1 MKNDAVVIPI
11 LPEVTLNRILYATD
25 FSEASLAA
33 LPLVSTIA
41 RRYGSHVFVAN
52 VWTPLPYTMVS
63 PEAAGALQNK
73 DERETRSKVQQLL
86 NTKELAGLSAT
97 AILKS
102 GAPSQELTRL
112 VREKNIDLAI
122 LGTHGRTGWKHLLM
136 GSVAEELF
144 RNLPCPVL
152 TVGPNVS
159 KRSMEET
166 QVRHILFPTDLS
178 DESRSVLPYLVSL
191 ASEYEASLTLLH
203 ILPVETA
210 TNPDARSLAEPLRQ
224 EMKSIFSSHIDA
236 RCPAEFTVDFGDTAE
251 RILAHAQT
259 GNADLIGMGVRRAG
273 EMTTHFR
280 NTVAYRVVLQARCP
294 VLTARPA
301 S

>member
-1 MKNDAVVIPI
+1 MKTNAVVIPI

-41 RRYGSHVFVAN
+41 RRYGARVFVAN
-52 VWTPLPYTMVS
+52 VWTPLPYTLVS
-63 PEAAGALQNK
+63 PEAAAVLQDK
-73 DERETRSKVQQLL
+73 DERETRSKAQQLL
-86 NTKELAGLSAT
+86 HTKELAGLSAT
-97 AILKS
+97 AIVKS
-102 GAPSQELTRL
+102 GVPSQELIRL
-112 VREKNIDLAI
+112 VREQNIDLAI

-166 QVRHILFPTDLS
+166 QVKHILFPTDLS
-178 DESRSVLPYLVSL
+178 DASRSVFPYLVSL
-191 ASEYEASLTLLH
+191 AGEYEASLTLLH
-203 ILPVETA
+203 ILPAETA
-210 TNPDARSLAEPLRQ
+210 TNPDARALAEPLRQ
-224 EMKSIFSSHIDA
+224 EMKSIFASHIDA
-236 RCPAEFTVDFGDTAE
+236 RCPAEFIVDFGDTAE

-259 GNADLIGMGVRRAG
+259 GNVDLIGMGVRQAG
-273 EMTTHFR
+273 EVTTHFR
-280 NTVAYRVVLQARCP
+280 NTVTYRVVLQAHCP
-294 VLTARPA
+294 VLTSRQAG
-301 S
+301 

>member
-1 MKNDAVVIPI
+1 MKTNAVVIPI
-11 LPEVTLNRILYATD
+11 LPEIAINRILYATD

-122 LGTHGRTGWKHLLM
+122 LGTHGRTGLKHLLM

-152 TVGPNVS
+152 TGWTQCFQAFAGGKSSQAHSVS
-159 KRSMEET
+159 HRS
-166 QVRHILFPTDLS
+166 
-178 DESRSVLPYLVSL
+178 
-191 ASEYEASLTLLH
+191 
-203 ILPVETA
+203 
-210 TNPDARSLAEPLRQ
+210 
-224 EMKSIFSSHIDA
+224 
-236 RCPAEFTVDFGDTAE
+236 
-251 RILAHAQT
+251 
-259 GNADLIGMGVRRAG
+259 
-273 EMTTHFR
+273 FR
-280 NTVAYRVVLQARCP
+280 
-294 VLTARPA
+294 
-301 S
+301 

>member
-1 MKNDAVVIPI
+1 MKTNAVVIPI

-41 RRYGSHVFVAN
+41 RRYGARVFVAN

-97 AILKS
+97 AIVKA
-102 GAPSQELTRL
+102 GTPSQELGRL
-112 VREKNIDLAI
+112 VPEKNIDLAI
-122 LGTHGRTGWKHLLM
+122 LGTHGRTGLKHLLM

-152 TVGPNVS
+152 TVGPNVP
-159 KRSMEET
+159 KRSLEET
-166 QVRHILFPTDLS
+166 QLKHILFPTDLS
-178 DESRSVLPYLVSL
+178 DESRSVFPYLVSL
-191 ASEYEASLTLLH
+191 ASEYKASLTLLH
-203 ILPVETA
+203 VLPVETA

-224 EMKSIFSSHIDA
+224 EMKDIFSIHVDG
-236 RCPAEFTVDFGDTAE
+236 RCPAEFIVDFGDTVE

-259 GNADLIGMGVRRAG
+259 GNADLIGMGVRHAG
-273 EMTTHFR
+273 EITTHFR
-280 NTVAYRVVLQARCP
+280 NTVAYRVVLQAACP
-294 VLTARPA
+294 VLTSRKAG
-301 S
+301 